1 MIRRNLSEKSTTDM
15 FKNYFLEK
23 KPFLQTIGMLIAIGA
38 IFLNMQSTHNDR
50 TQLALMNLQVY
61 WLVIMTISILA
72 LYVSI
77 FKFVWKTEIRI
88 SDETE
93 FNEFHYGIAGIAIT
107 MPVIFLVLLWKY
119 VFSIYNFPAKYLL
132 EVIKTVVNL
141 GGVDLYISAILLLF
155 NKQKFRNIS
164 DIRALAYSILLA
176 VWLSLCEGF
185 TSASLDS
192 NLIGWKLC
200 FYSRGYMNLSLWFLL
215 HFIILTDPI
224 SWMMMKLS
232 SDDEITINRYFIRSR
247 YDKKDLKSK
256 QS

>member
-88 SDETE
+88 
-93 FNEFHYGIAGIAIT
+93 FRVALNWA
-107 MPVIFLVLLWKY
+107 
-119 VFSIYNFPAKYLL
+119 VFQRPCHQHFSYL
-132 EVIKTVVNL
+132 
-141 GGVDLYISAILLLF
+141 
-155 NKQKFRNIS
+155 
-164 DIRALAYSILLA
+164 
-176 VWLSLCEGF
+176 
-185 TSASLDS
+185 
-192 NLIGWKLC
+192 
-200 FYSRGYMNLSLWFLL
+200 
-215 HFIILTDPI
+215 
-224 SWMMMKLS
+224 
-232 SDDEITINRYFIRSR
+232 
-247 YDKKDLKSK
+247 
-256 QS
+256 